1 MSKLD
6 SLFGRVSSSGYVLL
20 QVLTATEA
28 LVGYSNAIFAT
39 AFLWRVGWLPK
50 PFEQPQRMNAH
61 ETG

>member
-39 AFLWRVGWLPK
+39 AFL
-50 PFEQPQRMNAH
+50 
-61 ETG
+61 